1 MFNFK
6 EIEVMRILEEFNS
19 LYGQYANP
27 ELEYY
32 EAQLMRLK
40 ENPTHTRFVIGTGYM
55 RMTEINPI
63 TYEPK
68 TVTDV
73 YLLGD
78 IYLNRKPMLYTLP
91 FKNDDDMFFEGEA
104 VVSGVRHY
112 IKGESIEVEIIYEIN
127 QEYMCRW
134 FRLEHAA

>member
-40 ENPTHTRFVIGTGYM
+40 ENPTHTRFVIGAGYM

-78 IYLNRKPMLYTLP
+78 IYLNRKPKLYTLP

-104 VVSGVRHY
+104 VVSGGGHK
-112 IKGESIEVEIIYEIN
+112 IKGD
-127 QEYMCRW
+127 
-134 FRLEHAA
+134 